1 MRRRID
7 RTGQKKCE
15 RCKKWLNLND
25 FMEKPSNK
33 DGRAGVCTKC
43 YSGSNKAVFGVES
56 SYGSER
62 KAQAYANVKK
72 INDEAVEAYKCGMSY
87 GKWKALQMMEK
98 QKRDKVQCE

>member
-43 YSGSNKAVFGVES
+43 YSGSNKAVF
-56 SYGSER
+56 
-62 KAQAYANVKK
+62 
-72 INDEAVEAYKCGMSY
+72 
-87 GKWKALQMMEK
+87 
-98 QKRDKVQCE
+98 